1 MSLWIGMTPRNLFN
15 SRALDSLRE
24 GKRMI
29 EAKYAIIRHEVIIQV
44 GYANLQKQP
53 SMYEILRDKEKSVID
68 RTTNSSSE
76 DGSS

>member
-1 MSLWIGMTPRNLFN
+1 MSLWIGTPPRNLVN

-44 GYANLQKQP
+44 GYADLQKQA
-53 SMYEILRDKEKSVID
+53 SMYEILRDKKESVVD
-68 RTTNSSSE
+68 RTISNSSE
-76 DGSS
+76 DGSP

>member
-1 MSLWIGMTPRNLFN
+1 MSLWIGMNPRNLFN
-15 SRALDSLRE
+15 RRALDSLRE

-44 GYANLQKQP
+44 GYANPQKQP
-53 SMYEILRDKEKSVID
+53 SMYEILRDKEKAVID
-68 RTTNSSSE
+68 KKTNSSSE